1 MSSEGPRPAAQP
13 GPARP
18 AGAPSEEV
26 ALVVFRLGAEE
37 FGAPVL
43 QVREILKLE
52 SVTRVPRADPEV
64 EGVMNLRGQILT
76 VIDLRR
82 RLGFEARP
90 PELEPRVIVVQNPGT
105 QPVGFVVDEVTE
117 VIRVPA
123 ENLEST
129 PPLVLTEQSQRY
141 LRGVAK
147 LGDRLI
153 ILCDISALVTPAT
166 QVGGGG
172 GARP

>member
-1 MSSEGPRPAAQP
+1 MGGDAPRKTDSETG
-13 GPARP
+13 
-18 AGAPSEEV
+18 AGTGGEEV

-82 RLGFEARP
+82 RLGFDARP
-90 PELEPRVIVVQNPGT
+90 PGMQPRVIVVQNPGS
-105 QPVGFVVDEVTE
+105 QPVGLVVDEVTE
-117 VIRVPA
+117 VLRVGA
-123 ENLEST
+123 DSLEST

-147 LGDRLI
+147 IGDRLI
-153 ILCDISALVTPAT
+153 ILCDISALVTPSV
-166 QVGGGG
+166 QQKS
-172 GARP
+172 GAGVPP